1 MPTLSPRRVIGALFG
16 RRASASSGA
25 TVERRLALCACLMIW
40 LGALALSQPARG
52 AIVHEYLGSEEPSSY
67 TPFPGAGS
75 TVVRDESTSL
85 TDWAKGDTYER
96 VGPKPSEHYAGSAF
110 DVFTPSHEL
119 VGELKIP
126 GTEGYGNS
134 VGVYELAIDDAT
146 GDAIVTGQVP
156 EPRGVFG
163 IYGELFFEHEVLE
176 VFEPT
181 LAGHWAPPRQLTR
194 DVSHPEGAIGVDESE
209 GVPGAGE
216 FYVGTTFP
224 RQRVEEYSP
233 AGVYLGAI
241 PGACKSAGE
250 RPPCREGDLV
260 PFTHPASVSVDP
272 ATHDLYVLDAAT
284 HELVDIFGP
293 DIVVPDV
300 STGATSHLTGTSVI
314 LTGTVN
320 PDSEG
325 PATCRFAWGTTKGF
339 GHTVAC
345 SAEVAEGDSPVP
357 VDSVKL
363 EGLTPDTEYCYRLQ
377 AENAA
382 KGANSGGLSAGEESE
397 DRCFTTAGLEA
408 NPEWTSDVSAEAA
421 TFDATINP
429 RGVPTDYYFEYGS
442 SSSYSSVLPASPG
455 ASTGPAEGA
464 INVSQHVQGLAPGM
478 LYHYRVVA
486 TIEPEPGHREEFDGP
501 DQTFTTQLA
510 GPGFRLPD
518 GRQYVLVSPPQ
529 TLGALFKGAPLSESE
544 LPDRYENRLL
554 QASAAG
560 NAFVDEATQ
569 PTSSETAGD
578 ANGVAVFMTRGAGG
592 WSSEDVA
599 APHLH
604 AAGISLN
611 VQEYQIFSE
620 DLSRAAFEQWGD
632 FTALAPEAAESTPY
646 LRTMYFNGNV
656 AERCTAPNTS
666 AESCFAPL
674 VTRANTQPGT
684 SFGDASFDGECG
696 DSDCGPQF
704 LAGTPDLTH
713 ILIASREQLTATPVK
728 IGRIKAGQ
736 DPAGLPEA
744 AVYEWYGGSLR
755 LVNILPGQNEGGGA
769 EIAWRHG
776 NHQHLLSADG
786 RFAILEGVTEEH
798 ATNMLYLR
806 DLAKEETISLGSGG
820 QYETAN
826 SRDTRV
832 FFLSHGQTPNSSP
845 GTDLYECAV
854 IEEAGRDQCDLTDL
868 TPETDS
874 QASEVI
880 SVLGASEDG
889 SYVYFVASG
898 ALATGAVAGAPNV
911 YVRHEG
917 TTKFIAGI
925 SERDASL
932 YDNSDGG
939 GEEYQQLRARVSP
952 NGSWVAFMSDRPLTG
967 YDNRDSVNG
976 SRDEE
981 VYLYDAEAGTLDCA
995 SCKPTGARPD
1005 GSEYVVAGVASDFA
1019 ATLPEWV
1026 SNNINQKRLLYQP
1039 RYLSDS
1045 GRLFFDSADS
1055 LVPDDVNGVYDVYE
1069 YEPAGVPA
1077 GARACAASSAT
1088 ASVVFKPAKPFE
1100 TNGVAGEESAGCVA
1114 LISSG
1119 TSAQPSTFLDASETG
1134 GDVFFLST
1142 SRLSAAAIEGGLSI
1156 YDAQECTSTVPCPP
1170 MAAAPPPECD
1180 TAASCRPATT
1190 PQPEVFGAPASATFF
1205 GSGNVSP
1212 SPSTASSSQAKPKPR
1227 TPAQIRAQQLAAT
1240 LKSCRRKHGRS
1251 RRSAC
1256 ERLARTRYGAR
1267 DSGRVS
1273 VAKSAP
1279 AARRTGR

>member
-1 MPTLSPRRVIGALFG
+1 
-16 RRASASSGA
+16 
-25 TVERRLALCACLMIW
+25 MIW
-40 LGALALSQPARG
+40 FGTLALSAAARG
-52 AIVHEYLGSEEPSSY
+52 AIIHEYLGSEEPSSY

-75 TVVRDESTSL
+75 TVVVDESTSL
-85 TDWAKGDTYER
+85 TDWAKGDTYEL
-96 VGPKPSEHYAGSAF
+96 VGPKPSEHYAGTAF
-110 DVFTPSHEL
+110 DVFTPSREL

-126 GTEGYGNS
+126 DTEGYPKDA
-134 VGVYELAIDDAT
+134 GVYELAIDDET
-146 GDAIVTGQVP
+146 GDAIVSGQVA
-156 EPRGVFG
+156 EPLGVFQSG
-163 IYGELFFEHEVLE
+163 HELVKFHPVLE
-176 VFEPT
+176 LFEPT
-181 LAGHWAPPRQLTR
+181 VAGHWAPPRQLTR
-194 DVSHPEGAIGVDESE
+194 DIGYNTSGAIGADESASM
-209 GVPGAGE
+209 PGGGE
-216 FYVGTTFP
+216 FYVGSAHPVTIYVSTH
-224 RQRVEEYSP
+224 RVDEYSP
-233 AGVYLGAI
+233 AGSYLGTI
-241 PGACKSAGE
+241 VGACKVVGE
-250 RPPCREGDLV
+250 RLPCREGDLV
-260 PFTHPASVSVDP
+260 PFTAPASVSVDP
-272 ATHDLYVLDAAT
+272 ATQDLYVLDAAAQET
-284 HELVDIFGP
+284 VDIFGP
-293 DIVVPDV
+293 DIVVPDL
-300 STGATSHLTGTSVI
+300 STGATSHLTGTSVV

-339 GHTVAC
+339 GHTVEC
-345 SAEVAEGDSPVP
+345 SEGIGEGDSPVP

-382 KGANSGGLSAGEESE
+382 KGANPGGLSAGEESE

-408 NPEWTSDVSAEAA
+408 DPEWSSDVSAEAA

-429 RGVPTDYYFEYGS
+429 RGVPTDYYFEYGA
-442 SSSYSSVLPASPG
+442 SSSYSSVAPAAPG
-455 ASTGPAEGA
+455 ASTGAAEGA
-464 INVSQHVQGLAPGM
+464 INVSQHVQGLAPGT
-478 LYHYRVVA
+478 LYHYRLVA

-510 GPGFRLPD
+510 GPGFALPD

-529 TLGALFKGAPLSESE
+529 TLGALFKGAPLRESE
-544 LPDRYENRLL
+544 IPEPYKNRLL

-560 NAFVDEATQ
+560 NAFVDEASQ

-604 AAGISLN
+604 AAGSSLN

-632 FTALAPEAAESTPY
+632 FTPLAPEAAESTPY
-646 LRTMYFNGNV
+646 LRTMYFSGNV
-656 AERCTAPNTS
+656 AERCTAPDTS

-684 SFGDASFDGECG
+684 KFGDASFDGECG

-704 LAGTPDLTH
+704 LAGTPDLMH
-713 ILIASREQLTATPVK
+713 ILIGSREQLTATPVK
-728 IGRIKAGQ
+728 VGRIKAGQ
-736 DPAGLPEA
+736 DPAGLPEP

-755 LVNILPGQNEGGGA
+755 LVNIMPGQSEGGGA
-769 EIAWRHG
+769 EVAWRHG
-776 NHQHLLSADG
+776 NHEHLLSVEG
-786 RFAILEGVTEEH
+786 RFAILEGVSDEQ
-798 ATNMLYLR
+798 ATNTLYLR
-806 DLAKEETISLGSGG
+806 DLAKEETISLGSEG

-854 IEEAGRDQCDLTDL
+854 VEEAGRDKCELTDL
-868 TPETDS
+868 TPETNS
-874 QASEVI
+874 QASGVM

-898 ALATGAVAGAPNV
+898 TLAPGAVAGAPNV

-917 TTKFIAGI
+917 TTTFIAEI
-925 SERDASL
+925 SSRDDEQ
-932 YDNSDGG
+932 YDQSGEGEGNS
-939 GEEYQQLRARVSP
+939 YQRLRARVSP
-952 NGSWVAFMSDRPLTG
+952 SGRWLAFMSGRPLTG

-976 SRDEE
+976 SPDEE
-981 VYLYDAEAGTLDCA
+981 VYLYHAEAGTLDCA
-995 SCKPTGARPD
+995 SCNPTGARPD
-1005 GSEYVVAGVASDFA
+1005 GIEYVEASGVASDFA
-1019 ATLPEWV
+1019 ASLPEWV
-1026 SNNINQKRLLYQP
+1026 SNNVGAKRLLYQP

-1055 LVPDDVNGVYDVYE
+1055 LVPADVNGVYDVYE

-1100 TNGVAGEESAGCVA
+1100 TDGVAGEESAGCVA
-1114 LISSG
+1114 LISAG

-1142 SRLSAAAIEGGLSI
+1142 SKLSAAAIEGGLSI

-1170 MAAAPPPECD
+1170 TTAAPPPECD
-1180 TAASCRPATT
+1180 TAASCRAATT
-1190 PQPEVFGAPASATFF
+1190 PQPEVFGAPASATFY
-1205 GSGNVSP
+1205 GSGNAAP
-1212 SPSTASSSQAKPKPR
+1212 SPSAASSSQTKPK

-1240 LKSCRRKHGRS
+1240 LKACRRKHDRG

-1256 ERLARTRYGAR
+1256 ERLARTRYGAK
-1267 DSGRVS
+1267 DSGRVG